1 MIIPIG
7 FGLLSITKLYTD
19 SYCSICPYKNIHS
32 RKPVMVQNIKLSDC
46 LFEVVEEKS
55 GVLTFPYYS
64 NLGCSLEIDEEALT
78 TSLE

>member
-1 MIIPIG
+1 
-7 FGLLSITKLYTD
+7 
-19 SYCSICPYKNIHS
+19 
-32 RKPVMVQNIKLSDC
+32 MVQNIKLSDC